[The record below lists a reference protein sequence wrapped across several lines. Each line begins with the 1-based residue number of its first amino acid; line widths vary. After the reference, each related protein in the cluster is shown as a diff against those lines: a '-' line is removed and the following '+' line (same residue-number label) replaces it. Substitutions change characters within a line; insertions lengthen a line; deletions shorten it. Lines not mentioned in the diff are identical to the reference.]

1 MIKDFKGKVAVVTG
15 GASGIGHGLAYAFA
29 KRGCKIVLADIDE
42 QALEEVSKELSEIG
56 AEVMTQVT
64 DVSDPEQVA
73 HLADAVYERFG
84 SVNILCNNAGVGGGG
99 PIRFLTL
106 ENWNWTL
113 SVNLF
118 GVIYGIK
125 YFLDR
130 MLRSKEPCH
139 IVNTASLAGL
149 LTGDGEPYHS
159 SKFAVV
165 AISETL
171 AVECYN
177 TNVGVSVVCP
187 GYVNTN
193 IIKNVEILRQTRSGL
208 WEPTPEMIEMSGPA
222 RENIGKI
229 LAAGMDPK
237 RMAEIVI
244 RAIENDILFVI
255 THPEYMPLIRNRFER
270 INNDTIKLHEG
281 FEEKNEIKTKI
292 FKNESPAFSVT
303 YPDNLIELK
312 PNPLLYPIVKPVFVS
327 TTVGPGYD
335 LLIFVS
341 KISPNRRLEGV
352 AKKIAREF
360 RARAKEIEITS
371 NKPITLKDGT
381 HAYECVIEFKTVGVF
396 KVKSIHL
403 SVIKEEKWIRVSI
416 FTNASYY
423 NEDLKEILQT
433 LEFK

>member
-1 MIKDFKGKVAVVTG
+1 MT
-15 GASGIGHGLAYAFA
+15 
-29 KRGCKIVLADIDE
+29 KI
-42 QALEEVSKELSEIG
+42 
-56 AEVMTQVT
+56 T

-73 HLADAVYERFG
+73 HLADAAYERFG

-99 PIRFLTL
+99 PIQLLTL

-113 SVNLF
+113 GVNLF

-125 YFLDR
+125 YFLNR
-130 MLRSKEPCH
+130 MIKSKEPCH

-149 LTGDGEPYHS
+149 LTGDGEPYHA

-171 AVECYN
+171 AVECFN

-193 IIKNVEILRQTRSGL
+193 IIQNAEILRQTRSGL

-229 LAAGMDPK
+229 LASGMNPK
-237 RMAEIVI
+237 KMAEIVI
-244 RAIENDILFVI
+244 RAIENGILFVI
-255 THPEYMPLIRNRFER
+255 THPEYIPLIKNRFER
-270 INNDTIKLHEG
+270 IYNDTLKLHEG
-281 FEEKNEIKTKI
+281 IEEKRDVKTKV
-292 FKNESPAFSVT
+292 FMNESPAFSVT
-303 YPDNLIELK
+303 YPDNLVELK
-312 PNPLLYPIVKPVFVS
+312 PNPLNYPIIKPVFVG
-327 TTVGPGYD
+327 TTVGPGFD

-341 KISPNRRLEGV
+341 KVSPNRRLEGV
-352 AKKIAREF
+352 AKKIARGF
-360 RARAKEIEITS
+360 KARAKEIEIIS

-381 HAYECVIEFKTVGVF
+381 PAYECVIEFKTVGVF
-396 KVKSIHL
+396 RIKSIHL
-403 SVIKEEKWIRVSI
+403 SVFKEDKWIRISI

-423 NEDLKEILQT
+423 NESLKEILQT
-433 LEFK
+433 LEFKQLVHQY